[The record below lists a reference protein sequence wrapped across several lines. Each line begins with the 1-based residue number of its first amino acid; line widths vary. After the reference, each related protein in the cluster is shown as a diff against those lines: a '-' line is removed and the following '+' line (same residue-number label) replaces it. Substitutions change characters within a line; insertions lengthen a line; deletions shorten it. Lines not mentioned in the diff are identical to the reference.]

1 MNKLE
6 IFMNNLEVSAV
17 TKRRYKLV
25 RMVGLPN
32 IKDVFNPYIENI
44 FVRLNSYLNEDF
56 QYIIYY
62 ML

>member
-6 IFMNNLEVSAV
+6 IFMNNLEVSVV

-25 RMVGLPN
+25 KMVGLPN
-32 IKDVFNPYIENI
+32 TKDVSNPYIENI
-44 FVRLNSYLNEDF
+44 FVRLNSYLNE
-56 QYIIYY
+56 YLSIYN